1 MPSPRGETEASRA
14 QALGERI
21 RVLRRQ
27 RSMTQRDLA
36 AAVNLSQSSLARLEN
51 GDTQSPPSDETVIRL
66 AAALDADA
74 HELLRLA
81 GRQSSGPNFEAAVLD
96 QLGAVQRE
104 LAAVRREMAAAR
116 QALDRLEGKRRADR

>member
-14 QALGERI
+14 RALGERI
-21 RVLRRQ
+21 RALRRQ

-51 GDTQSPPSDETVIRL
+51 GGTQSPPPDETIIRM

-74 HELLRLA
+74 RELLRTA
-81 GRQSSGPNFEAAVLD
+81 GRQSSGPTFEAVVLD
-96 QLGAVQRE
+96 QLAAVQHE
-104 LAAVRREMAAAR
+104 LAEVRREMAAAR
-116 QALDRLEGKRRADR
+116 TALARLEGTKHG